1 MKIKAKRTLED
12 IKYVLDL
19 MNILGDLRRRKILD
33 LCYEKP
39 RKISEL
45 VRRLK
50 CRHKVMWHIVY
61 DMEELGLVE
70 LTKKRN
76 EQGMPVYV
84 KSLANS
90 NDWAIIIGQFAGD
103 LKKNFKRI
111 EK

>member
-12 IKYVLDL
+12 IKYILDL
-19 MNILGDLRRRKILD
+19 MNVLGDLKRREILD
-33 LCYEKP
+33 KCYEKP

-45 VRRLK
+45 VKILK
-50 CRHKVMWHIVY
+50 SSNKVIWHIVY

-70 LTKKRN
+70 LTKKRK

-84 KSLANS
+84 RTLANS

-103 LKKNFKRI
+103 LKKKAKRI